1 MLLHPAE
8 IAAELKS
15 YPFFKSFNPEL
26 LLQIS
31 TMVQPALFQKG
42 DLILQEGHVNTKL
55 FFIRKGVAEVLL
67 AGEVVTILQTPGE
80 VMGEMSVV
88 SQNQASSTI
97 RAASDLECFVI
108 DSTLFEHVHPKD
120 KDHFLYLIHKVYSI
134 ILCDRLMKTNEKAR
148 LFEIANRELYQA
160 QKALDTTGD
169 KKALLVEPDKK
180 QLVLAKMAVGC
191 TGVSLDA
198 VQDRESALEKFN
210 AEKYDAVVVDSGQI
224 DLFNEFKAKHPETR
238 FVAMCPA
245 NLLESLETLMN
256 KPEIDFSISRDLE
269 DRTLTVRLIMTALTK
284 VLNQDYFGIEKYLA
298 WGVDVQKMDI
308 KGSKDRLPLNAA
320 MEDYFKSMGIRSSI
334 LSRVFIVAEEMM
346 MNAVYDAPTNI
357 HGKSIF
363 NHLTRQNE
371 IILDTHQISQLS
383 YACDGTYL
391 AVSVCDPFGALT
403 KKHIL
408 NYLKSCY
415 DGKAGSL
422 NEGKGGAGRGLHQ
435 ILENSDQTIFNV
447 KEGLKTEVI
456 ALFRLEAGV
465 DSKPRFHYFF
475 SRQ

>member
-15 YPFFKSFNPEL
+15 YPFFKSFNGEL

-55 FFIRKGVAEVLL
+55 FFLRKGVAEVLL

-198 VQDRESALEKFN
+198 VPDRASAVEKLN
-210 AEKYDAVVVDSGQI
+210 SEKYDAIVVDSGQI
-224 DLFNEFKAKHPETR
+224 DLYNELKAKHPETR

-245 NLLESLETLMN
+245 DLTETIHTLMS
-256 KPEIDFSISRDLE
+256 KPEVDFSISRDLE

-284 VLNQDYFGIEKYLA
+284 VLNQDYFGIQKYLA
-298 WGVDVQKMDI
+298 WGVDIQQVEI
-308 KGSKDRLPLNAA
+308 KGSKDRLSLNAA
-320 MEDYFKSMGIRSSI
+320 MENYFKSMGVRSSI

-357 HGKSIF
+357 HGKPIF

-371 IILDTHQISQLS
+371 IILDTHQVSQLS
-383 YACDGTYL
+383 YGCDGTYL

-456 ALFRLEAGV
+456 ALFRLESGV
-465 DSKPRFHYFF
+465 DAKPRFHYFF
-475 SRQ
+475 SR